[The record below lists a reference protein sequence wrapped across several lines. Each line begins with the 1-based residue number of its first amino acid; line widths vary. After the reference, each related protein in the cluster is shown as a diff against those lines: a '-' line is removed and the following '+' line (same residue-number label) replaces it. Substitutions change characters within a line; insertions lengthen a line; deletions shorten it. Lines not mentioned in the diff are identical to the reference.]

1 MFRFFRNIR
10 ISLLKEGKTARYLKY
25 ALGEILLVMIGILLA
40 LQVNNWNDRR
50 KQRENLKKIYA
61 IVKSDLELDCKTID
75 GVFDKMAPREV
86 YFLKVLDGTMTIKD
100 YQDCNSC
107 KFIITGYPDIA
118 IRTRGINL
126 LKNIG
131 YTSIENKDPLFHEL
145 SEFYQEYLTEIDVD
159 HKSLHSS
166 FNESL
171 NNWVNNYDWY
181 SDFAMGKANQA
192 HLDYMLNNP
201 DYKNRVADFYWVYYK
216 IYLPHLKLYKENAQQ
231 FIKRIEANNK
241 T

>member
-10 ISLLKEGKTARYLKY
+10 ISLLKQGKTARYLKY

-40 LQVNNWNDRR
+40 LQVNNWNDHR
-50 KQRENLKKIYA
+50 KQDENLKKIYT

-86 YFLKVLDGTMTIKD
+86 YFLKVLDGTMTVND
-100 YQDCNSC
+100 YQNCNSC
-107 KFIITGYPDIA
+107 NFIITGYPDIA

-126 LKNIG
+126 LKNVG
-131 YTSIENKDPLFHEL
+131 YASIEKKDSLFHDL

-159 HKSLHSS
+159 HQSLNTS

-171 NNWVNNYDWY
+171 NHWVNNYDWY
-181 SDFAMGKANQA
+181 SDFAMGKENQA

-216 IYLPHLKLYKENAQQ
+216 IYLPHLKLYKEKAQQ
-231 FIKRIEANNK
+231 FAKRIEANNK